1 MVEADC
7 DLVARVR
14 DWIAG
19 DPEPADRA
27 ELTRA
32 LEAGDLPALRTRFS
46 GALRFGTAGLRGPL
60 RAGPAGMNT
69 AVVRRAAAGLA
80 AWLRSPDP
88 GRAAPLVV
96 VGADARHGSERFALD
111 SVRVLAG
118 AGLRAALL
126 PVPVPTPVLA
136 FAVRQLGADAGIM
149 VTASHNPATDNGYK
163 VYLGAPAADPANGAQ
178 IIAPVDTMIEAAID
192 AVGPAASIPLSDDW
206 TRLGDEIRSSY
217 IEAAALW
224 PAGDM
229 TGGTTSDATDGMTDG
244 MSVAADLR
252 VAYTPLHGVGADTL
266 RAVFT
271 RAGFAPPFMVPEQAR
286 PDPDFPTVAFP
297 NPEEPGAM
305 DRVLALGRAV
315 AADVVIA
322 NDPDADR
329 CAVAVGERILTGD
342 EVGLLLADHV
352 LRTRPGPVATT
363 VVSSRALA
371 TLAAAYGVACIETL
385 TGFKWIM
392 RAGAGL
398 VFGYEEALGYAVA
411 PGLVRD
417 KDGITAALAIAGI
430 AAAEKSRGRT
440 LLDRLDD
447 LVRRCGLHATA
458 AVSVR
463 ITDTGQLSSIM
474 RMLRAEPPTRIGDAA
489 VVDVRDLAAGP
500 SIKDTIKNTI
510 KDSKVAALPASDVL
524 IFRLADGGRVVVR
537 PSGTEP
543 KIKIYLE
550 VTVPVDPSAD
560 ATALAA
566 ARSQADA
573 RLTTLRSAV
582 LTIFSQ

>member
-19 DPEPADRA
+19 DLEPADRA

-69 AVVRRAAAGLA
+69 AVVRRTAAGLA

-163 VYLGAPAADPANGAQ
+163 VYLGAPAGDPANGAQ

-217 IEAAALW
+217 LEAAAALW
-224 PAGDM
+224 PAGD
-229 TGGTTSDATDGMTDG
+229 TTSDAMDDT
-244 MSVAADLR
+244 SVAADLR

-315 AADVVIA
+315 AADVIIA

-329 CAVAVGERILTGD
+329 CAVAVGDRILTGD
-342 EVGLLLADHV
+342 EVGLLLADEV

-392 RAGAGL
+392 RAHPGL

-447 LVRRCGLHATA
+447 LVRRCGLHATS

-489 VVDVRDLAAGP
+489 VVDVRDLTAGP
-500 SIKDTIKNTI
+500 SIKDTI

-550 VTVPVDPSAD
+550 VTIPVDPSAD

-582 LTIFSQ
+582 LTILAR

>member
-1 MVEADC
+1 
-7 DLVARVR
+7 
-14 DWIAG
+14 
-19 DPEPADRA
+19 
-27 ELTRA
+27 
-32 LEAGDLPALRTRFS
+32 
-46 GALRFGTAGLRGPL
+46 
-60 RAGPAGMNT
+60 
-69 AVVRRAAAGLA
+69 
-80 AWLRSPDP
+80 
-88 GRAAPLVV
+88 
-96 VGADARHGSERFALD
+96 
-111 SVRVLAG
+111 
-118 AGLRAALL
+118 
-126 PVPVPTPVLA
+126 
-136 FAVRQLGADAGIM
+136 
-149 VTASHNPATDNGYK
+149 
-163 VYLGAPAADPANGAQ
+163 
-178 IIAPVDTMIEAAID
+178 
-192 AVGPAASIPLSDDW
+192 
-206 TRLGDEIRSSY
+206 
-217 IEAAALW
+217 
-224 PAGDM
+224 
-229 TGGTTSDATDGMTDG
+229 
-244 MSVAADLR
+244 
-252 VAYTPLHGVGADTL
+252 
-266 RAVFT
+266 
-271 RAGFAPPFMVPEQAR
+271 MVPEQAR

-297 NPEEPGAM
+297 NPEEPGVM

-315 AADVVIA
+315 AADVIIA

-342 EVGLLLADHV
+342 EIGLLLADHV

-447 LVRRCGLHATA
+447 LVRRCGLHATS

-500 SIKDTIKNTI
+500 SIKDTI

-582 LTIFSQ
+582 LTILAR

>member
-1 MVEADC
+1 MIDPADPADPAAMVEADC

-163 VYLGAPAADPANGAQ
+163 VYLGAPAGDPANGAQ

-192 AVGPAASIPLSDDW
+192 AVGPAASIPLSDGW

-217 IEAAALW
+217 IEAAAALW
-224 PAGDM
+224 P
-229 TGGTTSDATDGMTDG
+229 TSDTTDD

-315 AADVVIA
+315 AADVIIA

-342 EVGLLLADHV
+342 EIGLLLADHV

-371 TLAAAYGVACIETL
+371 TLAATYGVACIETL

-392 RAGAGL
+392 RAHPGL

-447 LVRRCGLHATA
+447 LVRRCGLHATS

-474 RMLRAEPPTRIGDAA
+474 SMLRAEPPTRIGDAA

-500 SIKDTIKNTI
+500 SIKDTI

-582 LTIFSQ
+582 LTILAQ

>member
-32 LEAGDLPALRTRFS
+32 LEAGDLPALRARFS

-118 AGLRAALL
+118 AGLQAALL

-163 VYLGAPAADPANGAQ
+163 VYLGAPAGDPAHGAQ
-178 IIAPVDTMIEAAID
+178 LIAPVDTMIEAAID
-192 AVGPAASIPLSDDW
+192 AVGPAASIPVSDDW
-206 TRLGDEIRSSY
+206 TRLGDEIRSGY

-224 PAGDM
+224 PASDM
-229 TGGTTSDATDGMTDG
+229 TGD

-329 CAVAVGERILTGD
+329 CAVAVGVRILTGD
-342 EVGLLLADHV
+342 EVGLLLADEV

-392 RAGAGL
+392 RAHPGL

-430 AAAEKSRGRT
+430 SAAEKSRGRT

-447 LVRRCGLHATA
+447 LVRRYGLHATA

-474 RMLRAEPPTRIGDAA
+474 SMLRAEPPTRIGDAA

-500 SIKDTIKNTI
+500 SVDGGNGN
-510 KDSKVAALPASDVL
+510 AADLPAADVI

-550 VTVPVDPSAD
+550 VTVPVTRDAGPD
-560 ATALAA
+560 ELATARA
-566 ARSQADA
+566 QADA

-582 LTIFSQ
+582 RTIIAR

>member
-1 MVEADC
+1 
-7 DLVARVR
+7 
-14 DWIAG
+14 G

-32 LEAGDLPALRTRFS
+32 LEAGDLPALRARFS

-217 IEAAALW
+217 LEAAAALS
-224 PAGDM
+224 P
-229 TGGTTSDATDGMTDG
+229 TSDTTDDT
-244 MSVAADLR
+244 SVATDLR

-342 EVGLLLADHV
+342 EIGLLLADHV

-371 TLAAAYGVACIETL
+371 TLAAAYGVTCIETL
-385 TGFKWIM
+385 TGFK
-392 RAGAGL
+392 
-398 VFGYEEALGYAVA
+398 
-411 PGLVRD
+411 
-417 KDGITAALAIAGI
+417 
-430 AAAEKSRGRT
+430 
-440 LLDRLDD
+440 
-447 LVRRCGLHATA
+447 
-458 AVSVR
+458 
-463 ITDTGQLSSIM
+463 
-474 RMLRAEPPTRIGDAA
+474 
-489 VVDVRDLAAGP
+489 
-500 SIKDTIKNTI
+500 
-510 KDSKVAALPASDVL
+510 
-524 IFRLADGGRVVVR
+524 
-537 PSGTEP
+537 
-543 KIKIYLE
+543 
-550 VTVPVDPSAD
+550 
-560 ATALAA
+560 
-566 ARSQADA
+566 
-573 RLTTLRSAV
+573 
-582 LTIFSQ
+582 